1 MSIQLALATDAAHPG
16 VHADDAHFVAT
27 LGRLGVQ
34 PVSCLWNDAGVDWSR
49 FDAVLIRSVWD
60 YFRLYP
66 QFLHWLD
73 RLDALAV
80 PTINDSRLLRWN
92 SDKRYLLELAQLGV
106 DIIPTRLAHTVE
118 LPATLQAMHGQVV
131 VKPVVS
137 GGAWRTLR
145 GVAGDTAFAQSLATL
160 PDGHWLVQPFLA
172 EIQRDGEWSLL
183 FFDGAFSHAVR
194 KLPKAGDYRVQ
205 GEHGGSAELAEAPA
219 PTLAAAW
226 AVLAAV
232 GRSGH
237 AEPAYARIDGVM
249 CDGRFLLM
257 EAELIEPFLHLAVR
271 PDAAERYAE
280 RLAARLKALVRTQA
294 TPRCRF

>member
-16 VHADDAHFVAT
+16 VHPDDAHFVAT
-27 LGRLGVQ
+27 LSRLGVQ
-34 PVSCLWNDAGVDWSR
+34 PVPCIWNDPGVDWSR

-73 RLDALAV
+73 RLDTLAV
-80 PTINDSRLLRWN
+80 PTVNDSRLLRWN
-92 SDKRYLLELAQLGV
+92 SDKRYLLELARLGV
-106 DIIPTRLAHTVE
+106 DVIPTRLAHTAD
-118 LPATLQAMHGQVV
+118 LPAALQAMHGQEVV
-131 VKPVVS
+131 VKPAVS

-145 GVAGDTAFAQSLATL
+145 GGAGDPTLAQSLAAL
-160 PDGHWLVQPFLA
+160 PDGDWLVQPFVA

-183 FFDGAFSHAVR
+183 FFDGVFSHAVR

-219 PTLAAAW
+219 PALVAAQ

-232 GRSGH
+232 ERTGH
-237 AEPAYARIDGVM
+237 ANPAYARIDGVM
-249 CDGRFLLM
+249 RDGRFLLM
-257 EAELIEPFLHLAVR
+257 EAELIEPFLHLAIR

-280 RLAARLKALVRTQA
+280 RLAARLGVIVRA
-294 TPRCRF
+294 

>member
-16 VHADDAHFVAT
+16 VHPDDAHFVTT
-27 LGRLGVQ
+27 LSHLGVQ
-34 PVSCLWNDAGVDWSR
+34 PVPCIWNDPGVDWSR

-73 RLDALAV
+73 RLDTLAV
-80 PTINDSRLLRWN
+80 PTVNDSRLLRWN

-106 DIIPTRLAHTVE
+106 DVIPTRLAHTAD
-118 LPATLQAMHGQVV
+118 LLATLQAMHGQEVV
-131 VKPVVS
+131 VKPTVS

-145 GVAGDTAFAQSLATL
+145 GIAGDPAFAQPLTAL
-160 PDGHWLVQPFLA
+160 PDGDWLVQPFVA

-183 FFDGAFSHAVR
+183 FFDGVFSHAVR

-219 PTLAAAW
+219 PALAAAR

-232 GRSGH
+232 GRAGH
-237 AEPAYARIDGVM
+237 ANPVYARIDGVM
-249 CDGRFLLM
+249 RDGRFLLM
-257 EAELIEPFLHLAVR
+257 EAELIEPFLHLAIR

-280 RLAARLKALVRTQA
+280 RLVARLETIVRS
-294 TPRCRF
+294 

>member
-1 MSIQLALATDAAHPG
+1 MSIQLALATDAAHAG
-16 VHADDAHFVAT
+16 VHPDDAHFVAT

-34 PVSCLWNDAGVDWSR
+34 PAPCVWNDPGVDWSR

-66 QFLHWLD
+66 QFLQWLD
-73 RLDALAV
+73 RLDALHV
-80 PTINDSRLLRWN
+80 PTVNDSRLLRWN
-92 SDKRYLLELAQLGV
+92 SDKRYLLELARLGV
-106 DIIPTRLAHTVE
+106 DIIPTRLAHTAE
-118 LPATLQAMHGQVV
+118 LPAALHILHGQDVV
-131 VKPVVS
+131 VKPAVS

-145 GVAGDTAFAQSLATL
+145 GLAGDQALTQALAAL
-160 PDGHWLVQPFLA
+160 PDGDWLVQPFVA

-219 PTLAAAW
+219 AALAAAQ

-232 GRSGH
+232 DRAGH
-237 AEPAYARIDGVM
+237 FMPAYARIDGVM
-249 CDGRFLLM
+249 CGGRFLLM
-257 EAELIEPFLHLAVR
+257 EAELIEPFLHLAIR

-280 RLAARLKALVRTQA
+280 RLIARLVTMART
-294 TPRCRF
+294 